1 MSSSATDEGNLRTG
15 VAETCNLFGGL
26 VFTNISQQSMLSWIP
41 YCIGESLEFV
51 QKFYTVLKRSTTGAR
66 VRDGGGGV
74 VLHKSFRIL

>member
-1 MSSSATDEGNLRTG
+1 MKATYGRELLKRVTFLEVNR
-15 VAETCNLFGGL
+15 GL